1 MLPLEETMSV
11 PIKPEFE
18 TYIEK
23 AEAMWLTSVRADG
36 TPQPTPIWFIRDADG
51 SFIIYS
57 MPDAQKVK
65 NIRQHPKVTLNFNI
79 DPGAEY
85 YIVLTGEARVDE
97 TIPPSNQIPAYQ
109 TKYAALMPPINFTP
123 DTLAATFSL
132 PLRVVISGS
141 RGSLPE

>member
-1 MLPLEETMSV
+1 MST

-18 TYIEK
+18 AYIDK

-51 SFIIYS
+51 SFILYS

-65 NIRQHPKVTLNFNI
+65 NIRQNPKVTLNFNI

-85 YIVLTGEARVDE
+85 YIVLTGEARIDE
-97 TIPPSNQIPAYQ
+97 SIPPSNQSEAYQ

-123 DTLAATFSL
+123 DSLASAFSL
-132 PLRVVISGS
+132 PIRVVVTGS
-141 RGSLPE
+141 RGNLPE

>member
-1 MLPLEETMSV
+1 MSV
-11 PIKPEFE
+11 PIKPEYE
-18 TYIEK
+18 AYIEQ

-51 SFIIYS
+51 SFILYS

-65 NIRQHPKVTLNFNI
+65 NIRQNPKVTLNFNI
-79 DPGAEY
+79 DPGAES
-85 YIVLTGEARVDE
+85 YIVLTGEARVDAS
-97 TIPPSNQIPAYQ
+97 IPPSNQIAAYQ

-123 DTLAATFSL
+123 DTLASTFSL
-132 PLRVVISGS
+132 PIRMVITSS